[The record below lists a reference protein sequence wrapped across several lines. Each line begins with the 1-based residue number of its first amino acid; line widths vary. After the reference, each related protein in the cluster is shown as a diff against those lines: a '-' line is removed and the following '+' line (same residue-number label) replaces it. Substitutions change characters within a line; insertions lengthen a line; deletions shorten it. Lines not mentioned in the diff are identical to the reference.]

1 LTKRQKRKPPMKKNS
16 IELTKEQREQLL
28 QVVNVGT
35 SSARK
40 IKHAQI
46 LLKVDEGEEG
56 PKWTERQVRD
66 AFQVGTAT
74 IWRVKKDFFE
84 EGLEEALN
92 RKAQP
97 ERPEQR
103 RITGEQEAYII
114 KLACMKAPEGYE
126 HWSIRLLTKTI
137 LELGIVA
144 EVGRET
150 VRMVLKKTN

>member
-16 IELTKEQREQLL
+16 IELTKEQREQLAA
-28 QVVNVGT
+28 VVNVGT

-46 LLKVDEGEEG
+46 LLKVDEGEQG
-56 PKWTERQVRD
+56 PRWTERQVRD
-66 AFQVGTAT
+66 AFGVGTAT

-84 EGLEEALN
+84 SGMEEALK

-97 ERPEQR
+97 ERPEKR
-103 RITGEQEAYII
+103 SITGEEEAYII
-114 KLACMKAPEGYE
+114 KLACTQAPEGYE
-126 HWSIRLLTKTI
+126 HWSVRLLTKTI
-137 LELGIVA
+137 LELGIVS

-150 VRMVLKKTN
+150 VRLVLKKMN